1 MASESRPS
9 LKDRTETKISRELEF
24 ERLLRIA
31 SAEQAAR
38 QKLALRKRDDTR
50 RTRPQLMRQVD

>member
-1 MASESRPS
+1 MAMASESRPL

-31 SAEQAAR
+31 SAKQAAR
-38 QKLALRKRDDTR
+38 QKLALRKEDETR
-50 RTRPQLMRQVD
+50 RTRPQLMR